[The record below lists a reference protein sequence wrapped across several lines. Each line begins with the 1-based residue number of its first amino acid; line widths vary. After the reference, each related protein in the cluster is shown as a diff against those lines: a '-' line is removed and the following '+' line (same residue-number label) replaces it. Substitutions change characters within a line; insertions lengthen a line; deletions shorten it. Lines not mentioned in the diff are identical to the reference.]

1 MTEVLRLIKQATGTD
16 ALGDATV
23 TETVREVFAELQS
36 IGQKEFYQAM
46 AVGLQPEVAFRL
58 ADYLDYEG
66 ETLVEYDGQRLRI
79 LRTYR
84 KGQELE
90 LVCYREVNP
99 NGGA

>member
-1 MTEVLRLIKQATGTD
+1 MPEVLRLIKQTTSTD
-16 ALGDATV
+16 SLGDPTV
-23 TETVREVFAELQS
+23 TETAREVFVELKS

-46 AVGLQPEVAFRL
+46 SVGLQPEIAFRL

-66 ETLVEYDGQRLRI
+66 ERYVEYDGQRLRV
-79 LRTYR
+79 LRTFR

-99 NGGA
+99 DGST